1 MGDEDWLDYAQDY
14 EEIEARELQLQQEY
28 DVKKKE
34 WEELGKELDKMH
46 RKMVALAFKRQRVG
60 KKIDKMR
67 FPDRSF
73 SDSGSSDSS
82 DEETSEEENESENSP
97 QCALCLA
104 HNSEEENSEEEN
116 SEEEDSSRN
125 YDSSD

>member
-1 MGDEDWLDYAQDY
+1 MDYEDHYRFTNLAQEY
-14 EEIEARELQLQQEY
+14 EEIEALELQLQQEY

-34 WEELGKELDKMH
+34 WEELEKTLELM
-46 RKMVALAFKRQRVG
+46 RLQRAGLAFKRIRVG
-60 KKIDKMR
+60 KKIDKIR

-82 DEETSEEENESENSP
+82 DEEKSEEEDESENGL
-97 QCALCLA
+97 CALCLA
-104 HNSEEENSEEEN
+104 HNSEEEN

>member
-1 MGDEDWLDYAQDY
+1 MRRQRA
-14 EEIEARELQLQQEY
+14 
-28 DVKKKE
+28 
-34 WEELGKELDKMH
+34 
-46 RKMVALAFKRQRVG
+46 ALLFKRIRVG
-60 KKIDKMR
+60 KKIDKMK

-73 SDSGSSDSS
+73 SDSGSL
-82 DEETSEEENESENSP
+82 DEEKSEEEDESENGV
-97 QCALCLA
+97 CALCLA